1 MISCRGTLSAF
12 SGTSE
17 RLDAGGLIRLGE
29 NVWRSR
35 FKLTAENWDLTA
47 AIFHIPFPK
56 DFCHN

>member
-1 MISCRGTLSAF
+1 
-12 SGTSE
+12 
-17 RLDAGGLIRLGE
+17 LDAGGLIRLGE